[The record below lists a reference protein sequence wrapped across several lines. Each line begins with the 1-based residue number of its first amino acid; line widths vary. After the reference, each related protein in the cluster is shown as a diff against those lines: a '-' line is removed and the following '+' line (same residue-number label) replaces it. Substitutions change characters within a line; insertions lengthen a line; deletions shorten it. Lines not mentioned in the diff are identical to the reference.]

1 MYPISIR
8 MRYARNK
15 SARRGFTL
23 IEASLTTVIVGVGF
37 VAMLQ
42 LFAAGTS
49 ANIKGTI
56 NTTGINLAKNV
67 REMSLKMKFAQLTT
81 LNNKTY
87 SPAVDSR
94 GEVLPDFSNWSQTV
108 VVHPVDPDKLTLD
121 ITDADPDAVR
131 VTVTVNHNGNKVC
144 DLSWL
149 SLKGAP

>member
-1 MYPISIR
+1 
-8 MRYARNK
+8 MRYARNNL
-15 SARRGFTL
+15 SHRRRGFTL

-42 LFAAGTS
+42 LFAAGTA
-49 ANIKGTI
+49 ANVKGTV

-67 REMSLKMKFAQLTT
+67 REMSLKLKFAQLIS

-94 GEVLPDFSNWSQTV
+94 GEALSDFSNWSQSV

-121 ITDADPDAVR
+121 ISDADPDAVR
-131 VTVTVNHNGNKVC
+131 VTVTVNHNGSKVC
-144 DLSWL
+144 DLTWF

>member
-1 MYPISIR
+1 
-8 MRYARNK
+8 MRYARNNF
-15 SARRGFTL
+15 SRRRGFTL

-42 LFAAGTS
+42 LFAAGTA
-49 ANIKGTI
+49 ANVRGTI

-67 REMSLKMKFAQLTT
+67 REMSLKMKFAELPT
-81 LNNKTY
+81 LNGKTY

-94 GEVLPDFSNWSQTV
+94 GIAISDFDNWSQSV

-131 VTVTVNHNGNKVC
+131 VTVTVLHNGTKVC
-144 DLSWL
+144 DLSWF
-149 SLKGAP
+149 SLKGAS